1 MTKLRVLCSVLLGAA
16 VLVSAGAQAQ
26 VRPAANA
33 YTTWEQKKREANDI
47 AVSIMTSGLACTCSR
62 FAEDIRN
69 VVNDPSPGGLRVLP
83 ILGVGGIQTLNDLM
97 FLRAIDMGIV
107 DHDDMA
113 ALKPRDPSLYGNIE
127 QRVQYIAKLFNTEL
141 HIVARKEIRSFA
153 ELNGK
158 KVNVSYKDS
167 NTDVTAGRLFD
178 MLHMHVEK
186 TYYGPDA
193 AVSKIAKG
201 EIGAMLIVSGAPHAG
216 IGRLKAE
223 DGVHFLPLDDASMPG
238 YDMAPVFADYLPGE
252 LTHEMYPNLIS
263 EDAAVQTVV
272 NRALLV
278 TYAWP
283 EGSAQHQKTVRFVNA
298 FFEKIARFRETGFH
312 PKWAEVNLWAD
323 VPGWTRY
330 KPAADWLATHKSVTA
345 GLTPGQE
352 QATFEQFLSAY
363 RAKVNNR
370 PLSQNEREF
379 LLKKVKQL
387 LDVEIPRAQ

>member
-26 VRPAANA
+26 VRPVANA

-193 AVSKIAKG
+193 AVS
-201 EIGAMLIVSGAPHAG
+201 
-216 IGRLKAE
+216 AE
-223 DGVHFLPLDDASMPG
+223 PGV
-238 YDMAPVFADYLPGE
+238 
-252 LTHEMYPNLIS
+252 
-263 EDAAVQTVV
+263 
-272 NRALLV
+272 
-278 TYAWP
+278 
-283 EGSAQHQKTVRFVNA
+283 
-298 FFEKIARFRETGFH
+298 
-312 PKWAEVNLWAD
+312 
-323 VPGWTRY
+323 
-330 KPAADWLATHKSVTA
+330 
-345 GLTPGQE
+345 
-352 QATFEQFLSAY
+352 
-363 RAKVNNR
+363 
-370 PLSQNEREF
+370 
-379 LLKKVKQL
+379 
-387 LDVEIPRAQ
+387 